1 MISSLEVSL
10 IGLKN
15 KKSKAP
21 VLGTVS
27 LSGQVYS
34 GKGDGKKFVVLPWVE
49 REIREK
55 LGFTPYAGTLNIRLN
70 REGLQQKKMLAKAP
84 RLDIVPEKGYC
95 RGFLIKAKI
104 TGLDCGIIIPQVP
117 VYPPDVLEVVAPYF
131 LRQRLHLSDGS
142 EVAVNVEL

>member
-1 MISSLEVSL
+1 MSPT
-10 IGLKN
+10 GLKN
-15 KKSKAP
+15 KKSRAP

-27 LSGQVYS
+27 LRGKVFSGN
-34 GKGDGKKFVVLPWVE
+34 GEGKKFVVLPWVE
-49 REIREK
+49 RQIREK

-70 REGLQQKKMLAKAP
+70 RDGLQQKKMLGKAQ
-84 RLDIVPEKGYC
+84 RLEVVPENGYC

-117 VYPPDVLEVVAPYF
+117 AYPPDVLEIVAPHF